1 VIAYPDIPTGFSI
14 GPVKIH
20 WYGMM
25 YLVGF
30 AAAWLLGRAR
40 AHKAGWSAEQVSD
53 LIFYGALGA
62 VLGGRLG
69 YILFYDLAAYLADPL
84 AVFRVWEGGMAF
96 HGGLLGVIVAMLLLA
111 RQQQRSFWAVADFT
125 APLVPIGLLAGRLG
139 NFINGELWG
148 RVTDVPWAMVFP
160 RDPEQL
166 ARHPS
171 QLYQAALEG
180 MLLFVLLWLYSAR
193 PRATGKIAGMFLL
206 GYGTLRF
213 IGEGFRQPDAHIGF
227 VALGWMS
234 MGQALSLP
242 MMVFGLW
249 IWFWAQRR
257 SLKTIS

>member
-1 VIAYPDIPTGFSI
+1 
-14 GPVKIH
+14 
-20 WYGMM
+20 MM

-30 AAAWLLGRAR
+30 AAAWMLGRMRAR
-40 AHKAGWSAEQVSD
+40 RQGWSAEQVSD

-69 YILFYDLAAYLADPL
+69 YILFYDLAAYIADPF

-111 RQQQRSFWAVADFT
+111 RQQQRSFWVVADFT
-125 APLVPIGLLAGRLG
+125 APLVPMGLLAGRLG

-180 MLLFVLLWLYSAR
+180 ILLFALLWLYSAS

-206 GYGTLRF
+206 GYGVLRF

-227 VALGWMS
+227 VALDWMS
-234 MGQALSLP
+234 MGQVLSVP
-242 MMVFGLW
+242 MMIFGVL
-249 IWFWAQRR
+249 IWSWAQRR
-257 SLKTIS
+257 SFKAMD

>member
-1 VIAYPDIPTGFSI
+1 
-14 GPVKIH
+14 
-20 WYGMM
+20 MM

-30 AAAWLLGRAR
+30 AAAWMLGRMRAR
-40 AHKAGWSAEQVSD
+40 RQGWSAEQVSD

-69 YILFYDLAAYLADPL
+69 YILFYDLAAYIADPF

-111 RQQQRSFWAVADFT
+111 RQQQRSFWVVADFT
-125 APLVPIGLLAGRLG
+125 APLVPMGLLAGRLG

-180 MLLFVLLWLYSAR
+180 ILLFALLWLYSAS

-206 GYGTLRF
+206 GYGVLRF

-227 VALGWMS
+227 VALDWMS
-234 MGQALSLP
+234 MGQVLSVP
-242 MMVFGLW
+242 MMIFGAL
-249 IWFWAQRR
+249 IWSWAQRR
-257 SLKTIS
+257 SFKAMD

>member
-1 VIAYPDIPTGFSI
+1 
-14 GPVKIH
+14 
-20 WYGMM
+20 MM

-30 AAAWLLGRAR
+30 AAAWMLGRMRAR
-40 AHKAGWSAEQVSD
+40 RQGWSAEQVSD

-69 YILFYDLAAYLADPL
+69 YILFYDLAAYIADPF

-111 RQQQRSFWAVADFT
+111 RQQQRSFWVVADFT
-125 APLVPIGLLAGRLG
+125 APLVPMGLLAGRLG

-160 RDPEQL
+160 RDPVQL

-180 MLLFVLLWLYSAR
+180 ILLFALLWLYSAS

-206 GYGTLRF
+206 GYGVLRF

-227 VALGWMS
+227 VALDWMS
-234 MGQALSLP
+234 MGQVLSVP
-242 MMVFGLW
+242 MMIFGVL
-249 IWFWAQRR
+249 IWFWAERR
-257 SLKTIS
+257 SFKAMD

>member
-1 VIAYPDIPTGFSI
+1 
-14 GPVKIH
+14 
-20 WYGMM
+20 MM

-30 AAAWLLGRAR
+30 AAAWMLGRMRAR
-40 AHKAGWSAEQVSD
+40 RQGWSAEQVSD

-69 YILFYDLAAYLADPL
+69 YILFYDLAAYIADPF

-111 RQQQRSFWAVADFT
+111 RQQQRSFWIVADFT
-125 APLVPIGLLAGRLG
+125 APLVPMGLLAGRLG

-148 RVTDVPWAMVFP
+148 RVTDIPWAMVFP

-180 MLLFVLLWLYSAR
+180 ILLFALLWLYSAS

-206 GYGTLRF
+206 GYGVLRF

-227 VALGWMS
+227 VALDWMS
-234 MGQALSLP
+234 MGQVLSVP
-242 MMVFGLW
+242 MMIFGVL
-249 IWFWAQRR
+249 IWSWAQRR
-257 SLKTIS
+257 SFKAMD

>member
-1 VIAYPDIPTGFSI
+1 
-14 GPVKIH
+14 
-20 WYGMM
+20 MM

-30 AAAWLLGRAR
+30 AAAWMLGRMRAR
-40 AHKAGWSAEQVSD
+40 RQGWSAEQVSD

-69 YILFYDLAAYLADPL
+69 YILFYDLAAYIADPF

-111 RQQQRSFWAVADFT
+111 RQQQRSFWVVADFT
-125 APLVPIGLLAGRLG
+125 APLVPMGLLAGRLG

-180 MLLFVLLWLYSAR
+180 ILLFALLWLYSAS

-206 GYGTLRF
+206 GYGVLRF

-227 VALGWMS
+227 VALDWMS
-234 MGQALSLP
+234 MGQVLSVP
-242 MMVFGLW
+242 MMIFGVL

-257 SLKTIS
+257 SFKAMD

>member
-1 VIAYPDIPTGFSI
+1 
-14 GPVKIH
+14 
-20 WYGMM
+20 MM

-30 AAAWLLGRAR
+30 AAAWMLGRMRAR
-40 AHKAGWSAEQVSD
+40 RQGWSAEQVSD

-69 YILFYDLAAYLADPL
+69 YILFYDLAAYIADPF

-111 RQQQRSFWAVADFT
+111 RQQQRSFWVVADFT
-125 APLVPIGLLAGRLG
+125 APLVPMGLLAGRLG

-180 MLLFVLLWLYSAR
+180 ILLFALLWLYSAS

-206 GYGTLRF
+206 GYGVLRF

-227 VALGWMS
+227 VALDWMS
-234 MGQALSLP
+234 MGQVLSVP
-242 MMVFGLW
+242 MMIFGVL
-249 IWFWAQRR
+249 IWFWAERR
-257 SLKTIS
+257 SFKAMD

>member
-1 VIAYPDIPTGFSI
+1 
-14 GPVKIH
+14 
-20 WYGMM
+20 MM

-30 AAAWLLGRAR
+30 AAAWMLGRMRAR
-40 AHKAGWSAEQVSD
+40 RQGWSAEQVSD

-69 YILFYDLAAYLADPL
+69 YILFYDLAAYIADPF

-111 RQQQRSFWAVADFT
+111 RQQQRSFWVVADFT
-125 APLVPIGLLAGRLG
+125 APLVPMGLLAGRLG
-139 NFINGELWG
+139 NFINGGLWG

-180 MLLFVLLWLYSAR
+180 ILLFALLWLYSAS

-206 GYGTLRF
+206 GYGVLRF

-227 VALGWMS
+227 VALDWMS
-234 MGQALSLP
+234 MGQVLSVP
-242 MMVFGLW
+242 MMIFGVL
-249 IWFWAQRR
+249 IWSWAQRR
-257 SLKTIS
+257 SFKAMD